1 MSESDTYKV
10 VVENLKVVGTRIA
23 QLCSKNVKQTRLVAV
38 SKTKPA
44 SLVKLCYDAGHRH
57 FGENYV
63 QELVEKAKQLPN
75 DIRWHFIGHL
85 QSNKCKQL
93 LEVPS
98 LWIVETVDSY
108 KLAQVLDK
116 TCTNAG
122 RKDPLNIFVQ
132 VKTSPEAT
140 KSGIEP
146 VDVPELVAKIIKE
159 CKNLKF
165 CGLMT
170 IGQLEGDAQQD
181 FKKLAYCKN
190 DIVEKLKL
198 SVDEVELSMGMSS
211 DYETGIAM
219 GSTNVRVGSIIFGTR
234 YYVNK

>member
-1 MSESDTYKV
+1 VGQTVTLVRQVDPSTPTQLFMLANLFKKKLTTRLPVCLLDYKQYYIQTKTTQRIYMSESDTDKV

-132 VKTSPEAT
+132 VKTSPEQN
-140 KSGIEP
+140 
-146 VDVPELVAKIIKE
+146 LV
-159 CKNLKF
+159 
-165 CGLMT
+165 
-170 IGQLEGDAQQD
+170 
-181 FKKLAYCKN
+181 
-190 DIVEKLKL
+190 
-198 SVDEVELSMGMSS
+198 
-211 DYETGIAM
+211 
-219 GSTNVRVGSIIFGTR
+219 
-234 YYVNK
+234 